1 MTLHVEEHGNGETLL
16 LHQGLGQASW
26 AWRYQVPA
34 FAQRFRTIVFDTR
47 GTGRSPTPDDSYTID
62 DLAEDAAAILDGR
75 VAHVVGFSMGGYVA
89 LTLALAHPHL
99 IRSLILCGTGAGGL
113 DRVPRPDH
121 VREAFEKARTLQP
134 EEQRRATLPL
144 TVSPGWPQ
152 ANAERFEEIIAASLE
167 HPTPLATIDAHT
179 AACYGYYDE
188 HHDVERMDGA
198 GFATAEIAWGKA
210 WTAAAWGLA
219 SGALAERIGADP
231 SFAAA
236 VSVAT
241 AGRFTPRQGAL
252 PLPEGGAVGASG
264 GSSQQD
270 EDVVRAAIG

>member
-1 MTLHVEEHGNGETLL
+1 VTLHVEEHGNGETLL

-34 FAQRFRTIVFDTR
+34 FAERFRTIVFDTR
-47 GTGRSPTPDDSYTID
+47 GTGRSLVPDDGYTID

-99 IRSLILCGTGAGGL
+99 IRSLILSGTGAGGL

-188 HHDVERMDGA
+188 HHDVERIGVPALVIHGSEDLIVPVENGR
-198 GFATAEIAWGKA
+198 
-210 WTAAAWGLA
+210 
-219 SGALAERIGADP
+219 ALARRLPSGRYVELEGRGHNVMLEDP
-231 SFAAA
+231 ETFN
-236 VSVAT
+236 
-241 AGRFTPRQGAL
+241 AL
-252 PLPEGGAVGASG
+252 VLGFLE
-264 GSSQQD
+264 
-270 EDVVRAAIG
+270 